1 MCIEAP
7 GTMACARG
15 TYQRTIRALTP
26 LHMFRIPAFLNS
38 KRICYQL
45 ENIQPIFL
53 YFAINIIESFIRLLY
68 H

>member
-7 GTMACARG
+7 GIMACARG

-45 ENIQPIFL
+45 ENIQPNFFYIL
-53 YFAINIIESFIRLLY
+53 Q
-68 H
+68 